1 TLPQSDGT
9 KRNRGNIRA
18 AMAMLNEAGWQ
29 VVEGKLVDEAGAP
42 LVLNVLL
49 QQDAL
54 LAQARTYMDIYAQAL
69 ERLGIELRV
78 ETIDSAQ
85 YNARVAEF
93 DFDITFMRRA
103 LSLSPGNELRSY
115 FGSDAAD
122 QPGSRNLMGM
132 TSPAADA
139 LIDTILTS
147 ASREDFVAAVRAL
160 DRVLISGRYVIPIHQ
175 YSVGRIAHKAELR
188 YPTQNLPI
196 YGDGPWFLPEVWW
209 FEAEKQ

>member
-1 TLPQSDGT
+1 
-9 KRNRGNIRA
+9 
-18 AMAMLNEAGWQ
+18 
-29 VVEGKLVDEAGAP
+29 
-42 LVLNVLL
+42 
-49 QQDAL
+49 
-54 LAQARTYMDIYAQAL
+54 
-69 ERLGIELRV
+69 
-78 ETIDSAQ
+78 
-85 YNARVAEF
+85 
-93 DFDITFMRRA
+93 
-103 LSLSPGNELRSY
+103 ELRSY

-188 YPTQNLPI
+188 YPTEKLPI
-196 YGDGPWFLPEVWW
+196 YGDGPWFLPNVWW